1 MREFD
6 FIRWRK
12 VSTLISISLLTLG
25 MLSLI
30 LKGGLNYGVDF
41 AGGNLIQIKFA
52 DKLGVKDLEKMR
64 SLLKEDGIGCS
75 IQQFGGDREVII
87 RVESKEEEVGER
99 VRDVIESGGFTLS
112 DWSSTYVGP
121 SISRDLKK
129 IAILAIIFA
138 FTGIVLY
145 ITWRFEFRFA
155 IAAIVALLHDVLIV
169 VGVFSLTGKEF
180 NIPIIAAIL
189 AIIGYSLNDT
199 IVVFDR
205 IRENLR
211 LLRKELYSRIL
222 NHSINQSL
230 KRTLITSLTTLFAV
244 TSLYIWGG
252 IVIHDFSFALIIGVI
267 VGTYS
272 SIFIASPLLLLLQK
286 KKLFGKLHGT

>member
-1 MREFD
+1 MRELD

-52 DKLGVKDLEKMR
+52 GKLGVKDLEKMR

>member
-1 MREFD
+1 MRELN
-6 FIRWRK
+6 FIEWRK
-12 VSTLISISLLTLG
+12 VSFVASISLIIFG
-25 MLSLI
+25 ILSLI

-41 AGGNLIQIKFA
+41 AGGTLIQIKFA
-52 DKLGVKDLEKMR
+52 RKLEIKDLEKVR
-64 SLLKEDGIGCS
+64 TLLKRNGIECG
-75 IQQFGGDREVII
+75 IQQLGEGGDIII
-87 RVESKEEEVGER
+87 RAESKEEGIGREVRGILDE
-99 VRDVIESGGFTLS
+99 GGFTIS

-121 SISRDLKK
+121 SIGRDMKK

-138 FTGIVLY
+138 FIGIVLY

-155 IAAIVALLHDVLIV
+155 IAAIAALLHDVLIV
-169 VGVFSLTGKEF
+169 VSVFSLTEKEF

-211 LLRKELYSRIL
+211 LLRKEVYSKIL
-222 NHSINQSL
+222 NRSINQSL
-230 KRTLITSLTTLFAV
+230 NRTLITSLTTLFAV

-272 SIFIASPLLLLLQK
+272 SIFIASPLLLFLQQK
-286 KKLFGKLHGT
+286 RLFGKPYGT